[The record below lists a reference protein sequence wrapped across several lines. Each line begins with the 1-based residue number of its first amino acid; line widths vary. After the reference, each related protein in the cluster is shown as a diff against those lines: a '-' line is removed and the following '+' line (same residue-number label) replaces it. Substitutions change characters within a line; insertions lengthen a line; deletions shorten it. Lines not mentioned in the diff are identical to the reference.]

1 MFCFV
6 FQAGAVHA
14 LLLISCLL
22 TLTGIFIKTAKA
34 AKRLRKKTLHPSFQ
48 HRFSGFLTIPPLE
61 TPVIFLVTNHK
72 D

>member
-34 AKRLRKKTLHPSFQ
+34 AKRLRKKHSIQVFNK
-48 HRFSGFLTIPPLE
+48 GFLVFSP
-61 TPVIFLVTNHK
+61 FLL
-72 D
+72 

>member
-34 AKRLRKKTLHPSFQ
+34 AKRLRKKYSIQVFNT
-48 HRFSGFLTIPPLE
+48 GFLVFSP
-61 TPVIFLVTNHK
+61 FLL
-72 D
+72 

>member
-34 AKRLRKKTLHPSFQ
+34 AKRRQTAEKKHSIQVFNT
-48 HRFSGFLTIPPLE
+48 GFLVLSP
-61 TPVIFLVTNHK
+61 FLL
-72 D
+72 